1 MGAARRGSTMA
12 THVFCKPR
20 EQHTLNAKISGQ
32 RAYPSPCS
40 EIVSVFGDRSATN
53 DNQCATRRGARMHN
67 VALVLGAPLSAL
79 SREVAVLRGVT
90 PALLTTPAAT
100 LGLLRL
106 IVAASCSPLRQRSRC
121 RGARQH
127 LRRCAIVA
135 APFRLKPKGVPKTIT
150 ETRAR
155 SPHRLQKQSKPCHQ
169 NWNQMA
175 CPNQGRKVV
184 PVFACICK
192 SIVCARLAEKRS
204 RMWHRFGFPK
214 LGPHAT
220 SGVIARPHVR
230 CLKLA
235 REAAKI

>member
-1 MGAARRGSTMA
+1 MDRPWPRTCFVSLANSIHST
-12 THVFCKPR
+12 PR
-20 EQHTLNAKISGQ
+20 SQVNERIQAHAQS
-32 RAYPSPCS
+32 
-40 EIVSVFGDRSATN
+40 
-53 DNQCATRRGARMHN
+53 NQCATRRGARMHN

-155 SPHRLQKQSKPCHQ
+155 SPHRLQKKFKTMS
-169 NWNQMA
+169 
-175 CPNQGRKVV
+175 
-184 PVFACICK
+184 
-192 SIVCARLAEKRS
+192 
-204 RMWHRFGFPK
+204 PK
-214 LGPHAT
+214 LEPNGVPKSGTQSGP
-220 SGVIARPHVR
+220 RFR
-230 CLKLA
+230 LYM
-235 REAAKI
+235 